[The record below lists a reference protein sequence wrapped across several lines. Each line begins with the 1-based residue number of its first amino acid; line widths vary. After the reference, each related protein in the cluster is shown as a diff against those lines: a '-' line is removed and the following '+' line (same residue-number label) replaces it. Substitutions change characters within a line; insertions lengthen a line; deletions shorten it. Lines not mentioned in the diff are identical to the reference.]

1 MPFLMD
7 QIVSIGIEFQLF
19 WLAPIALGLLGMG
32 VFLGIVVNRRLTQ
45 ARLAREQ
52 HLTAKENYLQTIYL
66 LSHEFSTPTQT
77 ILTSLDNL
85 TSAPDQSE
93 EWNRNHSLAL
103 EETRKMGQLINDMR
117 LLAHVETPDSV
128 RLQPVNL
135 GAIIQSALIKF
146 SDQAESLKIE
156 LQFEGP
162 ERLPT
167 VIGERIQL
175 EHVMENLLS
184 NAIKYRRVDA
194 DAKVVVSATVEDNRI
209 WIRVSDNGCGIAPE
223 DLPHIFSPKFRAPEA
238 SVSKRKGIGLGLA
251 IVKRI
256 IEQHKGEISVR
267 SQLNEYTI
275 FSFWLPRHSA

>member
-1 MPFLMD
+1 MD

-19 WLAPIALGLLGMG
+19 WLAPVALGLVGVG
-32 VFLGIVVNRRLTQ
+32 VFLGVVVHRRLTQ

-52 HLTAKENYLQTIYL
+52 HLAAKENYLQTIYL

-77 ILTSLDNL
+77 ILNSLDNL
-85 TSAPDQSE
+85 ASTSSQSE
-93 EWNRNHSLAL
+93 DWHRNHALAL
-103 EETRKMGQLINDMR
+103 EETRRMSQLINDMR
-117 LLAHVETPDSV
+117 LLAHVETSGSI

-135 GAIIQSALIKF
+135 GAVIQSALIKF
-146 SDQAESLKIE
+146 SDQAENLKVDV
-156 LQFEGP
+156 QFEGP
-162 ERLPT
+162 ERLPPVLGDRT
-167 VIGERIQL
+167 QL

-184 NAIKYRRVDA
+184 NAIKYRRAEVDC
-194 DAKVVVSATVEDNRI
+194 KVVVSATVEDERI
-209 WIRVSDNGCGIAPE
+209 WVRVSDNGRGIAPE
-223 DLPHIFSPKFRAPEA
+223 DLPHIFSPKFRTPEA
-238 SVSKRKGIGLGLA
+238 AVSKRQGIGLGLA

>member
-1 MPFLMD
+1 MPFAMD
-7 QIVSIGIEFQLF
+7 QIVSIGIEFQIF
-19 WLAPIALGLLGMG
+19 WLVPIALGLVG
-32 VFLGIVVNRRLTQ
+32 VGAFLGVVVNRRLTQ
-45 ARLAREQ
+45 ARAAREQ
-52 HLTAKENYLQTIYL
+52 HLAAKENYLQSIYL

-85 TSAPDQSE
+85 TSLPNQSE
-93 EWNRNHSLAL
+93 EWSRNYSLAL
-103 EETRKMGQLINDMR
+103 EETRRMGRLISDMR

-146 SDQAESLKIE
+146 SDQAENLKVD

-162 ERLPT
+162 ERLPL
-167 VIGERIQL
+167 VIGDRTQL

-184 NAIKYRRVDA
+184 NAIKYRRTDA
-194 DAKVVVSATVEDNRI
+194 DPKVVVSATVEEDRI
-209 WIRVSDNGCGIAPE
+209 WIRVSDNGRGIAPE
-223 DLPHIFSPKFRAPEA
+223 DIAHIFSAEFRTPEA
-238 SVSKRKGIGLGLA
+238 AVSKRKGIGLGLA